1 MRLPFPLPP
10 SISSSLGKDPLS
22 PLKETSKFFARLLPS
37 NSALTDQPYPLRSV
51 RTRVVQPAL
60 RA

>member
-10 SISSSLGKDPLS
+10 SISSSLGKAPLS

-37 NSALTDQPYPLRSV
+37 NSALTD
-51 RTRVVQPAL
+51 
-60 RA
+60 